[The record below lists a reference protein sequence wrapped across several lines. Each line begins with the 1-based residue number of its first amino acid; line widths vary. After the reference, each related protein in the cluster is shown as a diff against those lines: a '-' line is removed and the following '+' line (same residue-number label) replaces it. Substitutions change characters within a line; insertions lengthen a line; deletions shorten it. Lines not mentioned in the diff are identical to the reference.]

1 MASVFHHIPAGAG
14 YTLKHDDHVR
24 LDLVYRSRFMSD
36 YRRAWINL
44 ACSLL
49 FLIPFCVL
57 IIISSWPFV
66 IQAYQFSEGSP
77 DPGGLPFR
85 WVLKASIPLGFFLL
99 IHPGRQREPEKPV
112 LHPDPE
118 ISLGDAPSPVLF
130 RFLHAPMTVWIA
142 LMFLSLMLMLMLGY
156 PVAFTLGAIAL
167 LFGGVFL
174 GFDFFHLL
182 PLRIWGVMTN
192 FTLLAVPLFIFMGI
206 VLDKSGLA
214 EDLLETMGL
223 LFGRLR
229 GGLAVSV
236 VIVGALLA
244 ATTGVVGATV
254 VTMGII
260 ALPTMLRRNYSRQLS
275 TGTIA
280 AAGTLGQII
289 PPSIVLILLGD
300 VMGVPVGRLFIGAV
314 VPGVLL
320 VVLFLVYI
328 SVYAWLKP
336 EAAPAITSES
346 DEHILRKVFLTLL
359 PPLVLVVGVLG
370 SIFFGIASPTESA
383 AVGALGALVLAA
395 LHRQLTLDRLREAM
409 QLTTRLTSMVFLI
422 LIGATAFGLVFRGM
436 GGGDLVL
443 EVMTNL
449 PGGTLGFL
457 IASMILIFLLGFFL
471 DFLQI
476 CFIVVPILAPIASA
490 MGVDLLW
497 LAVLIAINLQTSF
510 LTPPFGFSLF
520 YLKAVAPKHDPH
532 PAHLPG
538 YHPVHIHTGRHH
550 HPAVPVP
557 HPGHLAA

>member
-1 MASVFHHIPAGAG
+1 M
-14 YTLKHDDHVR
+14 TL
-24 LDLVYRSRFMSD
+24 
-36 YRRAWINL
+36 WI
-44 ACSLL
+44 
-49 FLIPFCVL
+49 V
-57 IIISSWPFV
+57 
-66 IQAYQFSEGSP
+66 
-77 DPGGLPFR
+77 
-85 WVLKASIPLGFFLL
+85 
-99 IHPGRQREPEKPV
+99 
-112 LHPDPE
+112 
-118 ISLGDAPSPVLF
+118 
-130 RFLHAPMTVWIA
+130 

-156 PVAFTLGAIAL
+156 PVAFTLGAIAV

-236 VIVGALLA
+236 VLVGALLA

-260 ALPTMLRRNYSRQLS
+260 ALPTMLRRNYSRQLA

-320 VVLFLVYI
+320 VALFLVYI
-328 SVYAWLKP
+328 SLYAWLRP
-336 EAAPAITSES
+336 EVAPAITAEA
-346 DEHILRKVFLTLL
+346 DGPLLRKVLLTLL
-359 PPLVLVVGVLG
+359 PPLILVVGVLG

-383 AVGALGALVLAA
+383 AVGALGALLLAT
-395 LHRQLTLDRLREAM
+395 LHGQLTLDKLREAM

-436 GGGDLVL
+436 GGDHLVL
-443 EVMTNL
+443 DVMTNL
-449 PGGTLGFL
+449 PGGTVGFL
-457 IASMILIFLLGFFL
+457 VASMLLIFLLGFFL

-476 CFIVVPILAPIASA
+476 CFIVVPILAPIAA
-490 MGVDLLW
+490 GMGVDLLW

-520 YLKAVAPKHDPH
+520 YLKAVAPKDIRIQHIYRGIIPFISIQVGAIILLCLF
-532 PAHLPG
+532 PILVTWLPDLMDRLQG
-538 YHPVHIHTGRHH
+538 
-550 HPAVPVP
+550 
-557 HPGHLAA
+557 L